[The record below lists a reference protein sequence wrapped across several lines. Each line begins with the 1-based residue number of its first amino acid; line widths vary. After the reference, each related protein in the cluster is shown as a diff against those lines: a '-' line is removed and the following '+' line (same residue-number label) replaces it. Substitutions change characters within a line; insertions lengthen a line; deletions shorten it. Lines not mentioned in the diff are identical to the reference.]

1 MVLTLLTE
9 YSNDMK
15 NISKNIEEWGNNES
29 KILIMSD
36 EKISDLLSVKKLNS
50 RVTELFIG
58 GRKLNISLVFNT
70 QSYFTVTKENT
81 VNVISLWKLQTKRA
95 SANCI

>member
-1 MVLTLLTE
+1 MVLNLLTE
-9 YSNDMK
+9 YSNDI
-15 NISKNIEEWGNNES
+15 NDIYKNIEEWGNNER
-29 KILIMSD
+29 KKLILSD

-70 QSYFTVTKENT
+70 QAYFTVTKENSVSIT
-81 VNVISLWKLQTKRA
+81 SLWKL
-95 SANCI
+95 